1 MLHYC
6 LDREPERAKALYQKS
21 FERAQALLERKDLSQ
36 ADRELYQ
43 IALRD
48 SKNNL
53 AKLEK
58 GIKTQG

>member
-1 MLHYC
+1 MLHYY
-6 LDREPERAKALYQKS
+6 LDRDLERAKALYTKAA
-21 FERAQALLERKDLSQ
+21 ERAQALLEKKGLSA
-36 ADRELYQ
+36 ADRELYST
-43 IALRD
+43 ALRD